1 MDGVVVG
8 WMPESAGVRSCPLQV
23 MLSQRK
29 IKARRKRRKELF
41 LGQMC
46 FMGLLLMVV
55 CGLSHVAESA
65 GESICVA
72 KCQCCVLARL
82 TKCNIKF
89 KKQYNYF
96 SCGNK
101 TIMMAHARGQHVCGF
116 ECLRVCV
123 LVLRIGPSVLL

>member
-23 MLSQRK
+23 MLSQSK

-55 CGLSHVAESA
+55 SGLSHVAESA
-65 GESICVA
+65 GESIRVA
-72 KCQCCVLARL
+72 KCQCCALAFL

-89 KKQYNYF
+89 KIKPTVIILVATRDHHDGTRQR
-96 SCGNK
+96 SACLLLHS
-101 TIMMAHARGQHVCGF
+101 TVC
-116 ECLRVCV
+116 
-123 LVLRIGPSVLL
+123 